1 MYHFYFRIQ
10 SESRS
15 RERLNGDQQKRSLS
29 YGDKLNN
36 GNNSRRQLPSAPN
49 NPFSKNTKSA
59 ESRIPENDESDLN
72 VREPTPD
79 YDTQS
84 MASII
89 PPVESSKSKK
99 RKDGRRSSADSNNGT
114 ENNSKRRL
122 EGSLSA
128 SSSHGSAKE
137 TPNGSE
143 NITNGDDKKAD
154 GKLDFEEKGKT
165 LFIYHKK
172 FFKMKTK
179 TLSQFNM
186 NDFFNHSAIF

>member
-1 MYHFYFRIQ
+1 MNVEYYFLTIFFFRIQ

-36 GNNSRRQLPSAPN
+36 GNNRRQLPSAPN
-49 NPFSKNTKSA
+49 NPFSKNTKTA

-165 LFIYHKK
+165 LFFHLKIFYDEYHYSLAKHYHN
-172 FFKMKTK
+172 
-179 TLSQFNM
+179 L
-186 NDFFNHSAIF
+186 I

>member
-1 MYHFYFRIQ
+1 MNVEYYFLTIFFFRIQ

-36 GNNSRRQLPSAPN
+36 GNNNRRQLPSAPN

-59 ESRIPENDESDLN
+59 ESRIPENDEGDLN

-89 PPVESSKSKK
+89 PPVESSKSKQ
-99 RKDGRRSSADSNNGT
+99 RKEGRRSSADSNNGT

-165 LFIYHKK
+165 LSIYLKK
-172 FFKMKTK
+172 FFKMNTIY
-179 TLSQFNM
+179 S
-186 NDFFNHSAIF
+186 